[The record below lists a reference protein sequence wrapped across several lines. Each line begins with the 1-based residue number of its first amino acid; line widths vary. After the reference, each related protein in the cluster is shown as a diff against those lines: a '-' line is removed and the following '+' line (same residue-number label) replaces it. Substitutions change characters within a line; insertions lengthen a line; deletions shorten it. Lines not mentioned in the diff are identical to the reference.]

1 MNRMNSKSNIKII
14 SLILTVFTFFTLTS
28 CNKTIEL
35 EYDNKTDIT
44 TLKENESTID
54 AMLSSNIPYDVLGM
68 FSTAFYLDDLKEEGI
83 VDVLRYNKGKYY
95 SVTKIKDRSY
105 LFLLYDKNNN
115 GYRVVDS
122 LLVSTLLDKKVL
134 SNVKEGTLLTEVEA
148 LDETAYL
155 MEKSYSTHR
164 LSDKSK
170 MYITYRLENHEYV
183 VSEIEK
189 ENNND
194 KSVLYYLL
202 EKDFK
207 VIS

>member
-1 MNRMNSKSNIKII
+1 MNSKSKIKII

-28 CNKTIEL
+28 CSKNVEL

-54 AMLSSNIPYDVLGM
+54 VMLSSNIPYDVLSM
-68 FSTAFYLDDLKEEGI
+68 FSTAFYLDDLKKEGI

-95 SVTKIKDRSY
+95 SVTKIKDKGY
-105 LFLLYDKNNN
+105 LFLLYEKNNH
-115 GYRVVDS
+115 GYLVVDS
-122 LLVSTLLDKKVL
+122 LLVSKLLDKKVL
-134 SNVKEGTLLTEVEA
+134 SNVKEGTLRTEVEA
-148 LDETAYL
+148 LDQTAYF
-155 MEKSYSTHR
+155 MDNSYSAHR

-170 MYITYRLENHEYV
+170 IDMTYRLVNDQYV

-189 ENNND
+189 EENND